1 MPVVV
6 LDKVAKGYEG
16 YITTAHEIYEKDYG
30 GDSGDSK
37 GPSIPY
43 FNQANEHIQ
52 HQCIMGCKSCLHDVR
67 VGHICAKTCYRCL
80 LNKQPIYQEETP
92 GTGFLIAVQVGVYVP
107 AQSMLHTVHVSGI
120 RPAE

>member
-1 MPVVV
+1 MPVVI
-6 LDKVAKGYEG
+6 LNKVAKGYGG

-30 GDSGDSK
+30 GDRK

-52 HQCIMGCKSCLHDVR
+52 HKCIVSCKICIYDVW
-67 VGHICAKTCYRCL
+67 VGHICAKTCYCCL

-92 GTGFLIAVQVGVYVP
+92 GGGFLIAVQVGVYMPV
-107 AQSMLHTVHVSGI
+107 QSMLHTVHGSDI
-120 RPAE
+120 RPAK